1 MTKKIFRSSLLTALL
16 VLAVSLF
23 FVFGILYQY
32 FEEQLINELKSKAEY
47 ISYAVE
53 LGGADALEKISDDD
67 ERITLI
73 APDGKV
79 IADTE
84 ANAAEME
91 NHLERSEVKQAA
103 ESGSGTSVRYSETL
117 TEKIIYYAVKIPD
130 GNILRVSVKHY
141 TVITILFGLVQP
153 ILAILLIAFVLCF
166 VLSSRLSKSIV
177 KPINSLNLDAPENN
191 DAYEELAPLLKK
203 ISRQRKVIDEQLRN
217 AKQLQEEF
225 RLITENMSEGFL
237 VIDSERNVLTYNS
250 AALRLLGISEPPS
263 GNVLAINRAGP
274 FRNAVERALSGER
287 SENEMTFGES
297 CYGIIAN
304 PVFDGCKTDLAAAA
318 TESAAGYCRTKAAGG
333 KGIGAVIV
341 ILDVTERVHREQLRR
356 EFTANVSHELKT
368 PLTSISGFAEMMM
381 NGVPDDIAAD
391 FSKSIYD
398 EAQRLIVLVGD
409 IIKLSELDESSARF
423 ERERVNLRELSED
436 AAKRLKFAAENKN
449 VALTVIGNAEII
461 GVRKILDE
469 MIFNLCD
476 NAIKYNKNGGG
487 ADVVISSDT
496 EKHTVTLT
504 VRDTGIG
511 IPGYAQNRVFER
523 FYRVDKGRSK
533 SAGGTGLGLAIVKH
547 GAVCHNAE
555 IRLKSEENKGTEI
568 SVIFP
573 DK

>member
-1 MTKKIFRSSLLTALL
+1 MS
-16 VLAVSLF
+16 
-23 FVFGILYQY
+23 G
-32 FEEQLINELKSKAEY
+32 LKSEAVL
-47 ISYAVE
+47 ISHAVE
-53 LGGADALEKISDDD
+53 GEGADYL
-67 ERITLI
+67 ERIGDIGERVTLI
-73 APDGKV
+73 APDGTV
-79 IADTE
+79 VADTE

-91 NHLERSEVKQAA
+91 NHLERSEVRQAV
-103 ESGSGTSVRYSETL
+103 ENGSGTSVRYSETL
-117 TEKIIYYAVKIPD
+117 TEKIIYYAVKMPD

-141 TVITILFGLVQP
+141 TVITILLGLVQP
-153 ILAILLIAFVLCF
+153 ILAILLIASAFCF
-166 VLSSRLSKSIV
+166 MLSSRASKSIV
-177 KPINSLNLDAPENN
+177 KPINSLDLDAPENN

-203 ISRQRKVIDEQLRN
+203 ISRQRRVIDEQLQTARQ
-217 AKQLQEEF
+217 KQEEF

-274 FRNAVERALSGER
+274 FRNAVEHALSGER

-297 CYGIIAN
+297 SYGIIAN
-304 PVFDGCKTDLAAAA
+304 PVFDG
-318 TESAAGYCRTKAAGG
+318 G
-333 KGIGAVIV
+333 KVIGAVIV
-341 ILDVTERVHREQLRR
+341 IPDITERVQRERLRR

-368 PLTSISGFAEMMM
+368 PLTSISGFAEMMI

-391 FSKSIYD
+391 FSRSIYD

-409 IIKLSELDESSARF
+409 IIKLSELDENSTRF

-436 AAKRLKFAAENKN
+436 VAKRLEFAAENKN
-449 VALTVIGNAEII
+449 VAVAVIGNAQIT

-469 MIFNLCD
+469 MLFNLCD
-476 NAIKYNKNGGG
+476 NAIKYNKNGGS
-487 ADVVISSDT
+487 ADVVISSDA

-511 IPGYAQNRVFER
+511 IPGYAQSRVFER

-547 GAVCHNAE
+547 GAICHNAE
-555 IRLKSEENKGTEI
+555 IQLKSEENKGTEV

>member
-1 MTKKIFRSSLLTALL
+1 MTKKIFRSFLLTTLL
-16 VLAVSLF
+16 TLAVSMF

-32 FEEQLINELKSKAEY
+32 FEEQLMNDLKSKAVF
-47 ISYAVE
+47 ISHAVE
-53 LGGADALEKISDDD
+53 SEGADYL
-67 ERITLI
+67 ERIGDVGERVTLI
-73 APDGKV
+73 APDGTV

-103 ESGSGTSVRYSETL
+103 ENSSGTSVRYSETL
-117 TEKIIYYAVKIPD
+117 TEKIIYYAVKMPN

-141 TVITILFGLVQP
+141 TVITILLGLVQP
-153 ILAILLIAFVLCF
+153 ILVTLLIAAVLCF
-166 VLSSRLSKSIV
+166 VLSSKLSKSIV
-177 KPINSLNLDAPENN
+177 KPINSLDLDAPENN

-203 ISRQRKVIDEQLRN
+203 ISRQRRIIDEQLQT
-217 AKQLQEEF
+217 AKRLQEEF

-237 VIDSERNVLTYNS
+237 VINRERNVLTHNS
-250 AALRLLGISEPPS
+250 AALRLLKISEPPN
-263 GNVLAINRAGP
+263 GNVLAVNRSEP

-287 SENEMTFGES
+287 SENEMMFGES

-304 PVFDGCKTDLAAAA
+304 PVLNDG
-318 TESAAGYCRTKAAGG
+318 EV
-333 KGIGAVIV
+333 IGAVII
-341 ILDVTERVHREQLRR
+341 ILDVTERVRREQLRR

-368 PLTSISGFAEMMM
+368 PLTSISGFAEMMV
-381 NGVPDDIAAD
+381 NGVPDDISAD
-391 FSKSIYD
+391 FARSIYD

-409 IIKLSELDESSARF
+409 IIKLSELDENSARL
-423 ERERVNLRELSED
+423 EQERVDLRELSED
-436 AAKRLKFAAENKN
+436 VAKRLGLAAENKN
-449 VALTVIGNAEII
+449 VAVTVIGNAQIT
-461 GVRKILDE
+461 GVRKILDD

-476 NAIKYNKNGGG
+476 NAIKYNKNGGS
-487 ADVVISSDT
+487 ADIVISSDA

-547 GAVCHNAE
+547 GAACHNAE
-555 IRLKSEENKGTEI
+555 IHLKSEENKGTEI
-568 SVIFP
+568 SIIFP

>member
-1 MTKKIFRSSLLTALL
+1 MTKKIFRSFLLTTILT
-16 VLAVSLF
+16 LAVSMF

-32 FEEQLINELKSKAEY
+32 FEEQLMNDLKSKAVF
-47 ISYAVE
+47 ISHAVE
-53 LGGADALEKISDDD
+53 SEGADYL
-67 ERITLI
+67 ERIGDVGERVTLI
-73 APDGKV
+73 APDGTV

-103 ESGSGTSVRYSETL
+103 ENGSGTSVRYSETL
-117 TEKIIYYAVKIPD
+117 TEKIIYYAVKMPN

-141 TVITILFGLVQP
+141 TVITILLGLVQP
-153 ILAILLIAFVLCF
+153 ILVTLLIAAVLCF
-166 VLSSRLSKSIV
+166 VLSSKLSKSIV
-177 KPINSLNLDAPENN
+177 KPINSLDLDAPENN

-203 ISRQRKVIDEQLRN
+203 ISRQRRIIDEQLQT
-217 AKQLQEEF
+217 AKRLQEEF

-237 VIDSERNVLTYNS
+237 VINRERNVLTHNS
-250 AALRLLGISEPPS
+250 AALRLLKISEPPN
-263 GNVLAINRAGP
+263 GNVLAVNRSKP

-287 SENEMTFGES
+287 SENEMMFGES

-304 PVFDGCKTDLAAAA
+304 PVLN
-318 TESAAGYCRTKAAGG
+318 GG
-333 KGIGAVIV
+333 EVIGAVIV
-341 ILDVTERVHREQLRR
+341 ILDVTERVRREQLRR

-368 PLTSISGFAEMMM
+368 PLTSISGFAEMMV

-391 FSKSIYD
+391 FARSIYD

-409 IIKLSELDESSARF
+409 IIKLSELDENSARL
-423 ERERVNLRELSED
+423 EQERVDLRELSED
-436 AAKRLKFAAENKN
+436 VAKRLGLAAENKN
-449 VALTVIGNAEII
+449 VAVTVIGNAQIT

-476 NAIKYNKNGGG
+476 NAIKYNKNGGS
-487 ADVVISSDT
+487 ADIVISSDA

-547 GAVCHNAE
+547 GAACHNAE
-555 IRLKSEENKGTEI
+555 IHLKSEENKGTEI
-568 SVIFP
+568 SIIFP

>member
-1 MTKKIFRSSLLTALL
+1 MTKKIFRSFLLTTLL
-16 VLAVSLF
+16 TLAVSMF

-32 FEEQLINELKSKAEY
+32 FEEQLMNDLKSKAVF
-47 ISYAVE
+47 ISHAVE
-53 LGGADALEKISDDD
+53 SEGADYL
-67 ERITLI
+67 ERIGDVGERVTLI
-73 APDGKV
+73 APDGTV

-103 ESGSGTSVRYSETL
+103 ENGSGTSVRYSETL
-117 TEKIIYYAVKIPD
+117 TEKIIYYAVKMPN

-141 TVITILFGLVQP
+141 TVITILLGLVQP
-153 ILAILLIAFVLCF
+153 ILVTLLIAAVLCF
-166 VLSSRLSKSIV
+166 VLSSKLSKSIV
-177 KPINSLNLDAPENN
+177 KPINSLDLDAPENN
-191 DAYEELAPLLKK
+191 NAYEELAPLLKK
-203 ISRQRKVIDEQLRN
+203 ISRQRRIIDEQLQT
-217 AKQLQEEF
+217 AKRLQEEF

-237 VIDSERNVLTYNS
+237 VINRERNVLTHNS
-250 AALRLLGISEPPS
+250 AALRLLKISEPPN
-263 GNVLAINRAGP
+263 GNVLAVNRSEP

-287 SENEMTFGES
+287 SENEMMFGES

-304 PVFDGCKTDLAAAA
+304 PVLNDG
-318 TESAAGYCRTKAAGG
+318 EV
-333 KGIGAVIV
+333 IGAVII
-341 ILDVTERVHREQLRR
+341 ILDVTERVRREQLRR

-368 PLTSISGFAEMMM
+368 PLTSISGFAEMMV
-381 NGVPDDIAAD
+381 NGVPDDISAD
-391 FSKSIYD
+391 FARSIYD

-409 IIKLSELDESSARF
+409 IIKLSELDENSARL
-423 ERERVNLRELSED
+423 EQERVDLRELSED
-436 AAKRLKFAAENKN
+436 VAKRLGLAAENKN
-449 VALTVIGNAEII
+449 VAVTVIGNAQIT
-461 GVRKILDE
+461 GVRKILDD

-476 NAIKYNKNGGG
+476 NAIKYNKNGGS
-487 ADVVISSDT
+487 ADIVISSDA

-547 GAVCHNAE
+547 GAACHNAE
-555 IRLKSEENKGTEI
+555 IHLKSEENKGTEI
-568 SVIFP
+568 SIIFP

>member
-1 MTKKIFRSSLLTALL
+1 MTKKIFRSFLLTALL
-16 VLAVSLF
+16 TLAVSML

-32 FEEQLINELKSKAEY
+32 FEEQLMSGLKSKAVY
-47 ISYAVE
+47 ISHAVE
-53 LGGADALEKISDDD
+53 SEGADYLESIGDIG
-67 ERITLI
+67 ERVTLI
-73 APDGKV
+73 APDGTV

-91 NHLERSEVKQAA
+91 NHLERGEVKQALA
-103 ESGSGTSVRYSETL
+103 NGSGTSVRYSDTL

-141 TVITILFGLVQP
+141 TVITILLGLVQP
-153 ILAILLIAFVLCF
+153 ILAILLIASVLCF
-166 VLSSRLSKSIV
+166 ALSLRLSKSIV
-177 KPINSLNLDAPENN
+177 KPINSLDLDAPENN
-191 DAYEELAPLLKK
+191 DAYEELAPLLRK

-217 AKQLQEEF
+217 AKQMQEEF

-304 PVFDGCKTDLAAAA
+304 PVLNSG
-318 TESAAGYCRTKAAGG
+318 EV
-333 KGIGAVIV
+333 IGAVIV
-341 ILDVTERVHREQLRR
+341 ILDVTERVQREQLRR

-409 IIKLSELDESSARF
+409 IIKLSELEENSAQF
-423 ERERVNLRELSED
+423 ERERVDLRELSED
-436 AAKRLKFAAENKN
+436 AAKRLEFAAENKN
-449 VALTVIGNAEII
+449 VAVTVIGNAQIT

-476 NAIKYNKNGGG
+476 NAIKYNKNGGS
-487 ADVVISSDT
+487 ADIVISPDT

-511 IPGYAQNRVFER
+511 IPGYAQSRVFER

-547 GAVCHNAE
+547 GAICHNAE

>member
-1 MTKKIFRSSLLTALL
+1 MTKKIFRSFLLTTLL
-16 VLAVSLF
+16 TLAVSMF

-32 FEEQLINELKSKAEY
+32 FEEQLMNDLKSKAVF
-47 ISYAVE
+47 ISHAVE
-53 LGGADALEKISDDD
+53 SEGADYL
-67 ERITLI
+67 ERIGDVGERVTLI
-73 APDGKV
+73 APDGTV

-103 ESGSGTSVRYSETL
+103 ENGSGTSVRYSETL
-117 TEKIIYYAVKIPD
+117 TEKIIYYAVKMPN

-141 TVITILFGLVQP
+141 TVITILLGLVQP
-153 ILAILLIAFVLCF
+153 ILVTLLIAAVLCF
-166 VLSSRLSKSIV
+166 VLSSKLSKSIV
-177 KPINSLNLDAPENN
+177 NPINSLDLDAPENN

-203 ISRQRKVIDEQLRN
+203 ISRQRRIIDEQLQT
-217 AKQLQEEF
+217 AKRLQEEF

-237 VIDSERNVLTYNS
+237 VINRERNVLTHNS
-250 AALRLLGISEPPS
+250 AALRLLKISEPPN
-263 GNVLAINRAGP
+263 GNVLAVNRSEP

-287 SENEMTFGES
+287 SENEMMFGES

-304 PVFDGCKTDLAAAA
+304 PVLNDG
-318 TESAAGYCRTKAAGG
+318 EV
-333 KGIGAVIV
+333 IGAVII
-341 ILDVTERVHREQLRR
+341 ILDVTERVRREQLRR

-368 PLTSISGFAEMMM
+368 PLTSISGFAEMMV

-391 FSKSIYD
+391 FARSIYD

-409 IIKLSELDESSARF
+409 IIKLSELDENSARL
-423 ERERVNLRELSED
+423 EQERVDLRELSED
-436 AAKRLKFAAENKN
+436 VAKRLGLAAENKN
-449 VALTVIGNAEII
+449 VAVTVIGNAQIT

-476 NAIKYNKNGGG
+476 NAIKYNKNGGS
-487 ADVVISSDT
+487 ADIVISSDA

-547 GAVCHNAE
+547 GAACHNAE
-555 IRLKSEENKGTEI
+555 IHLKSEENKGTEI
-568 SVIFP
+568 SIIFP

>member
-1 MTKKIFRSSLLTALL
+1 MTKKIFRSFLLTTLL
-16 VLAVSLF
+16 TLAVSML

-32 FEEQLINELKSKAEY
+32 FEEQLMDGLKSKAVF
-47 ISYAVE
+47 ISHAVE
-53 LGGADALEKISDDD
+53 SEGGDYL
-67 ERITLI
+67 ERIGDVGERVTLI
-73 APDGKV
+73 APDGTV

-117 TEKIIYYAVKIPD
+117 TEKIIYYAVKMPN

-141 TVITILFGLVQP
+141 TVITILLGLVQP
-153 ILAILLIAFVLCF
+153 ILVTLLIAAVLCF
-166 VLSSRLSKSIV
+166 VLSSKLSKSIV
-177 KPINSLNLDAPENN
+177 KPINSLDLDAPENN

-203 ISRQRKVIDEQLRN
+203 ISRQRKIIDEQLQT
-217 AKQLQEEF
+217 AKRLQEEF

-237 VIDSERNVLTYNS
+237 VINSERNVLTYNS
-250 AALRLLGISEPPS
+250 AALRLLEISEPPS
-263 GNVLAINRAGP
+263 GNVLTVNRSGS

-287 SENEMTFGES
+287 SENEMMFGES

-304 PVFDGCKTDLAAAA
+304 PVLN
-318 TESAAGYCRTKAAGG
+318 GG
-333 KGIGAVIV
+333 EVIGAVIV
-341 ILDVTERVHREQLRR
+341 ILDVTERVRREQLRR

-368 PLTSISGFAEMMM
+368 PLTSISGFAEMMI

-391 FSKSIYD
+391 FARSIYD

-409 IIKLSELDESSARF
+409 IIKLSELDESSAQY
-423 ERERVNLRELSED
+423 ERERVDLRELSEEV
-436 AAKRLKFAAENKN
+436 AKRLDFAAENKN
-449 VALTVIGNAEII
+449 VAVTVIGNAQIT

-469 MIFNLCD
+469 IIFNLCD
-476 NAIKYNKNGGG
+476 NAIKYNKSGGS
-487 ADVVISSDT
+487 ADIVISSDT
-496 EKHTVTLT
+496 EKLTVTLT

-547 GAVCHNAE
+547 GAACHNAE

-568 SVIFP
+568 SIIFP

>member
-1 MTKKIFRSSLLTALL
+1 MTKKIFRSFLLTTLL
-16 VLAVSLF
+16 TLAVSML

-32 FEEQLINELKSKAEY
+32 FEEQLMDGLKSKAVF
-47 ISYAVE
+47 ISHAVE
-53 LGGADALEKISDDD
+53 SEGKDYL
-67 ERITLI
+67 ERIGDVGERVTLI
-73 APDGKV
+73 APDGTV

-103 ESGSGTSVRYSETL
+103 ENGSGTSVRYSETL
-117 TEKIIYYAVKIPD
+117 TEKIIYYAVKMPN

-141 TVITILFGLVQP
+141 TVITILLGLVQP
-153 ILAILLIAFVLCF
+153 ILVTLLIAAVLCF
-166 VLSSRLSKSIV
+166 VLSSKLSKSIV
-177 KPINSLNLDAPENN
+177 NPINSLDLDAPENN

-203 ISRQRKVIDEQLRN
+203 ISRQRKIIDEQLQT
-217 AKQLQEEF
+217 AKRLQEEF

-237 VIDSERNVLTYNS
+237 VINSERNVLTYNS
-250 AALRLLGISEPPS
+250 AALRLLEISEPPS
-263 GNVLAINRAGP
+263 GNVLAVNRSGP

-287 SENEMTFGES
+287 SENEMMFGES

-304 PVFDGCKTDLAAAA
+304 PVLN
-318 TESAAGYCRTKAAGG
+318 GG
-333 KGIGAVIV
+333 EVIGAVIV
-341 ILDVTERVHREQLRR
+341 ILDVTERVRREQLRR

-368 PLTSISGFAEMMM
+368 PLTSISGFAEMMI

-391 FSKSIYD
+391 FARSIYD

-409 IIKLSELDESSARF
+409 IIKLSELDENSAQL
-423 ERERVNLRELSED
+423 ERERVDLRELSEEV
-436 AAKRLKFAAENKN
+436 AKRLDFAAENKN
-449 VALTVIGNAEII
+449 VAVTVIGNAQIT

-469 MIFNLCD
+469 IIFNLCD
-476 NAIKYNKNGGG
+476 NAIKYNKNGGS
-487 ADVVISSDT
+487 ADIVISSDT

-547 GAVCHNAE
+547 GAACHNAE
-555 IRLKSEENKGTEI
+555 IHLKSEENKGTEI
-568 SVIFP
+568 SIIFP

>member
-1 MTKKIFRSSLLTALL
+1 MTKKIFRSFLLTTLL
-16 VLAVSLF
+16 TLAVSMF

-32 FEEQLINELKSKAEY
+32 FEEQLMNDLKSKAVF
-47 ISYAVE
+47 ISHAVE
-53 LGGADALEKISDDD
+53 SEGADYL
-67 ERITLI
+67 ERIGDVGERVTLI
-73 APDGKV
+73 APDGTV

-103 ESGSGTSVRYSETL
+103 ENSSGTSVRYSETL
-117 TEKIIYYAVKIPD
+117 TEKIIYYAVKMPN

-141 TVITILFGLVQP
+141 TVITILLGLVQP
-153 ILAILLIAFVLCF
+153 ILVTLLIAAVLCF
-166 VLSSRLSKSIV
+166 VLSSKLSKSIV
-177 KPINSLNLDAPENN
+177 KPINSLDLDAPENN

-203 ISRQRKVIDEQLRN
+203 ISRQRRIIDEQLQT
-217 AKQLQEEF
+217 AKRLQEEF

-237 VIDSERNVLTYNS
+237 VINRERNVLTHNS
-250 AALRLLGISEPPS
+250 AALRLLKISEPPN
-263 GNVLAINRAGP
+263 GNVLAVNRSEP

-287 SENEMTFGES
+287 SENEMMFGES

-304 PVFDGCKTDLAAAA
+304 PVLNDG
-318 TESAAGYCRTKAAGG
+318 EV
-333 KGIGAVIV
+333 IGAVII
-341 ILDVTERVHREQLRR
+341 ILDVTERVRREQLRR

-368 PLTSISGFAEMMM
+368 PLTSISGFAEMMV

-391 FSKSIYD
+391 FARSIYD

-409 IIKLSELDESSARF
+409 IIKLSELDENSARL
-423 ERERVNLRELSED
+423 EQERVDLRELSED
-436 AAKRLKFAAENKN
+436 VAKRLGLAAENKN
-449 VALTVIGNAEII
+449 VAVTVIGNAQIT

-476 NAIKYNKNGGG
+476 NAIKYNKNGGS
-487 ADVVISSDT
+487 ADIVISSDA

-547 GAVCHNAE
+547 GAACHNAE
-555 IRLKSEENKGTEI
+555 IHLKSEENKGTEI
-568 SVIFP
+568 SIIFP

>member
-1 MTKKIFRSSLLTALL
+1 MTKKIFRSFLFTALL
-16 VLAVSLF
+16 TLAVSML

-32 FEEQLINELKSKAEY
+32 FEEQLMSGLKSKAVY
-47 ISYAVE
+47 ISHAVE
-53 LGGADALEKISDDD
+53 SEGADYLESIGDIG
-67 ERITLI
+67 ERVTLI
-73 APDGKV
+73 APDGTV

-91 NHLERSEVKQAA
+91 NHLGRGEVKQALA
-103 ESGSGTSVRYSETL
+103 NGSGTSVRYSDTL

-141 TVITILFGLVQP
+141 TVITILLGLVQP
-153 ILAILLIAFVLCF
+153 ILAILLISSVLCF
-166 VLSSRLSKSIV
+166 ALSLRLSKSIV
-177 KPINSLNLDAPENN
+177 KPINSLDLDAPENN
-191 DAYEELAPLLKK
+191 DAYEELAPLLRK
-203 ISRQRKVIDEQLRN
+203 ISRQRKVIDEQLLN
-217 AKQLQEEF
+217 AKQMQEEF

-250 AALRLLGISEPPS
+250 AALKLLGISEPPS

-297 CYGIIAN
+297 SYGIIAN
-304 PVFDGCKTDLAAAA
+304 PVLNSG
-318 TESAAGYCRTKAAGG
+318 EV
-333 KGIGAVIV
+333 IGAVIV
-341 ILDVTERVHREQLRR
+341 IPDVTERVQREQLRR

-409 IIKLSELDESSARF
+409 IIKLSELEENSAQF
-423 ERERVNLRELSED
+423 ERERVDLRELSEGV
-436 AAKRLKFAAENKN
+436 AKRLEFAAENKN
-449 VALTVIGNAEII
+449 VAVTVIGNAQIT

-476 NAIKYNKNGGG
+476 NAIKYNKDGGS
-487 ADVVISSDT
+487 ADVVISPDT

-511 IPGYAQNRVFER
+511 IPGYAQSRVFER

-547 GAVCHNAE
+547 GAICHNAE

>member
-1 MTKKIFRSSLLTALL
+1 MTKKIFRSFLLTALL
-16 VLAVSLF
+16 TLAVSML

-32 FEEQLINELKSKAEY
+32 FEEQLMSGLKSKAVY
-47 ISYAVE
+47 ISHAVE
-53 LGGADALEKISDDD
+53 SEGADYLESIGDIG
-67 ERITLI
+67 ERVTLI
-73 APDGKV
+73 APDGTV

-91 NHLERSEVKQAA
+91 NHLGRGEVKQALA
-103 ESGSGTSVRYSETL
+103 NGSGTSVRYSDTL
-117 TEKIIYYAVKIPD
+117 TEKIIYYAVKTSD

-141 TVITILFGLVQP
+141 TVITILLGLVQP
-153 ILAILLIAFVLCF
+153 ILAILLISSVLCF
-166 VLSSRLSKSIV
+166 ALSLRLSKSIV
-177 KPINSLNLDAPENN
+177 KPINSLDLDAPENN
-191 DAYEELAPLLKK
+191 DAYEELAPLLRK
-203 ISRQRKVIDEQLRN
+203 ISRQKKVIDEQLRN
-217 AKQLQEEF
+217 AKQMQEEF

-304 PVFDGCKTDLAAAA
+304 PVLNSG
-318 TESAAGYCRTKAAGG
+318 EV
-333 KGIGAVIV
+333 IGAVIV
-341 ILDVTERVHREQLRR
+341 ILDVTERVQREQLRR

-409 IIKLSELDESSARF
+409 IIKLSELEENSAQF
-423 ERERVNLRELSED
+423 ERERVDLRELSED
-436 AAKRLKFAAENKN
+436 AAKRLEFAAENKN
-449 VALTVIGNAEII
+449 VAVTVIGNAQIT

-476 NAIKYNKNGGG
+476 NAIKYNKNGGS
-487 ADVVISSDT
+487 ADIVISPDT

-511 IPGYAQNRVFER
+511 IPGYAQSRVFER

-547 GAVCHNAE
+547 GAICHNAE

>member
-1 MTKKIFRSSLLTALL
+1 MTKKIFRSFLLTALL
-16 VLAVSLF
+16 TLAVSML

-32 FEEQLINELKSKAEY
+32 FEEQLMSGLKSKAVY
-47 ISYAVE
+47 ISHAVE
-53 LGGADALEKISDDD
+53 SEGADYLESIGDIG
-67 ERITLI
+67 ERVTLI
-73 APDGKV
+73 APDGTV

-91 NHLERSEVKQAA
+91 NHLGRGEVKQALT
-103 ESGSGTSVRYSETL
+103 SGSGTSVRYSDTL

-141 TVITILFGLVQP
+141 TVITILLGLVQP
-153 ILAILLIAFVLCF
+153 ILAILLIASVLCF

-177 KPINSLNLDAPENN
+177 KPINSLDLDLDPEAPENN
-191 DAYEELAPLLKK
+191 DAYEELAPLLRK

-217 AKQLQEEF
+217 AKQMQEEF

-287 SENEMTFGES
+287 SENEMTFGEN

-304 PVFDGCKTDLAAAA
+304 PVLNSG
-318 TESAAGYCRTKAAGG
+318 EV
-333 KGIGAVIV
+333 IGAVIV
-341 ILDVTERVHREQLRR
+341 ILDVTERVQREQLRR

-409 IIKLSELDESSARF
+409 IIKLSELEENSAQF
-423 ERERVNLRELSED
+423 ERERVDLRELSED
-436 AAKRLKFAAENKN
+436 AAKRLEFAAENKN
-449 VALTVIGNAEII
+449 VAVTVIGNAQIT

-476 NAIKYNKNGGG
+476 NAIKYNKNGGS
-487 ADVVISSDT
+487 ADIVISPDT

-511 IPGYAQNRVFER
+511 IPGYAQSRVFER

-547 GAVCHNAE
+547 GAICHNAE